1 MVTRILVLEDDERI
15 VRMLQRYLGER
26 GFVVEGTSDPIVI
39 ERTID
44 DFLPDLLLLDWMLPG
59 RTGLDTLRELRR
71 KARYAALPVIMLTAK
86 NEELDRVEGLLTGAD
101 DYIAKP
107 FSLAELEARV
117 VSVLRRAARQTFV
130 YQDSRLQIDPRTKQ
144 LVVDGQAQ
152 TLSLQEWAVLEYLLM
167 AASTVDREQLI
178 SHVWG
183 ANPPASARSIDNVI
197 MRLRRVLAESDE
209 PRYIVTDRGHG
220 YRFVRHDS

>member
-71 KARYAALPVIMLTAK
+71 KPRYASLPVIMLTAK
-86 NEELDRVEGLLTGAD
+86 NDELDRVEGLLTGAD

-117 VSVLRRAARQTFV
+117 VSVLRRSARQTHV
-130 YQDSRLQIDPRTKQ
+130 YQDDRLQIDPRAKQ
-144 LVVDGQAQ
+144 LIVDGAPQ
-152 TLSLQEWAVLEYLLM
+152 TLSLQEWAVLEYLLS
-167 AASTVDREQLI
+167 AAAPVDRDALI
-178 SHVWG
+178 AHVWG
-183 ANPPASARSIDNVI
+183 QNPPASTRSIDNVI
-197 MRLRRVLAESDE
+197 MRLRRILEVGEV
-209 PRYIVTDRGHG
+209 PRYIVTERGHG
-220 YRFVRHDS
+220 YRFVRHDG

>member
-26 GFVVEGTSDPIVI
+26 GFVVEGTGDPIVV

-59 RTGLDTLRELRR
+59 RTGLETLRELRR
-71 KARYAALPVIMLTAK
+71 KPRYASLPVIMLTAK

-117 VSVLRRAARQTFV
+117 VSVLRRAARQTHV
-130 YQDSRLQIDPRTKQ
+130 YQDARLQIDPRSKK
-144 LVVDGQAQ
+144 LVVDGLPQ
-152 TLSLQEWAVLEYLLM
+152 TLSLQEWAVLEHLLM
-167 AASTVDREQLI
+167 ASAAVDREDLVA
-178 SHVWG
+178 HVWG
-183 ANPPASARSIDNVI
+183 ANPPASARSIDNVV
-197 MRLRRVLAESDE
+197 MRLRRALGEGDE
-209 PRYIVTDRGHG
+209 PRYIVTERGHG
-220 YRFVRHDS
+220 YRFVRHD

>member
-1 MVTRILVLEDDERI
+1 MTRILVLEDDERI

-26 GFVVEGTSDPIVI
+26 GFLVEGTGDPIIV

-59 RTGLDTLRELRR
+59 RTGLETLRELRR
-71 KARYAALPVIMLTAK
+71 KPRYATLPVIMLTAK

-117 VSVLRRAARQTFV
+117 VSVLRRAARQTHI
-130 YQDSRLQIDPRTKQ
+130 YQDSRLQIDPRAKK
-144 LVVDGQAQ
+144 LVVDGQPQ
-152 TLSLQEWAVLEYLLM
+152 TLSLQEWAVLEHLLM
-167 AASTVDREQLI
+167 ASAAVDREELI
-178 SHVWG
+178 AHVWG
-183 ANPPASARSIDNVI
+183 ANPPASTRSIDNVV
-197 MRLRRVLAESDE
+197 MRLRRTLGEGDE
-209 PRYIVTDRGHG
+209 PRYIVTERGHG
-220 YRFVRHDS
+220 YRFVRHD